1 MKKLLIGLIIGI
13 FISSSA
19 VFAAN
24 QLVANITNFPIIL
37 DGDKY
42 TPINPVMVVNNT
54 SYISSRDVGK
64 ILGKSINWNNSLK
77 RIEYGENIPYYKFE
91 NLKFII
97 AGIGAKTA
105 QFNDTFKPQDGN
117 GFVSILLK
125 ATNIGNELAY
135 LNKND
140 FYIETLD
147 RKKINIM
154 VSPVDNYFSEITLGS
169 QEYNK
174 IGLLFEIPKDDI
186 AKNHSVNLIY
196 KPTESKNECK
206 MPINLIA
213 ERN

>member
-125 ATNIGNELAY
+125 ATNIGNE
-135 LNKND
+135 
-140 FYIETLD
+140 
-147 RKKINIM
+147 
-154 VSPVDNYFSEITLGS
+154 
-169 QEYNK
+169 
-174 IGLLFEIPKDDI
+174 
-186 AKNHSVNLIY
+186 
-196 KPTESKNECK
+196 
-206 MPINLIA
+206 
-213 ERN
+213 